1 MLQNRPLPGGGGG
14 CTTSLRFQSKSPEF
28 NFWNADSVCF
38 YDAPACQRGR
48 ACAGT
53 VGCAGGNEA
62 ALHLSLAPRQN
73 ATGLIGNQ
81 RGDAATLGA
90 AEFEPNVSLL
100 INSPLGVA
108 GHRVLF
114 CFVLIFFFFF
124 SVSASSA
131 VNKLLIQRRFA
142 FIATLTAVGSL

>member
-1 MLQNRPLPGGGGG
+1 MLQNRPLPRVWGRG

-53 VGCAGGNEA
+53 VGCAAGNEA

-90 AEFEPNVSLL
+90 AEFEPNVSLF

-108 GHRVLF
+108 GRRVLF
-114 CFVLIFFFFF
+114 CFVMIFFF
-124 SVSASSA
+124 SQCLPA
-131 VNKLLIQRRFA
+131 VQS
-142 FIATLTAVGSL
+142 TSY